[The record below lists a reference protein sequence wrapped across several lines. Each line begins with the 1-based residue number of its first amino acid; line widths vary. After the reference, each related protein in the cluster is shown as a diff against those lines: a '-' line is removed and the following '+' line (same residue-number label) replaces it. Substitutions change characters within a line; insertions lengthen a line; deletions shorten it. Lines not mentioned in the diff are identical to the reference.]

1 MSKIMRQIY
10 AEARAA
16 REAAAM
22 PIANPS
28 IAMPMADAIGTATIE
43 PWSVPLPNSVE
54 SALSTIEWWTTQY
67 EKTGKDTPAKA
78 TARRNDGVTLDM
90 RACNTWVRD
99 QTARIVQRH
108 QQFGRR
114 GLLDIDALL
123 ARIAK

>member
-10 AEARAA
+10 AGARAA
-16 REAAAM
+16 REAAAK

-43 PWSVPLPNSVE
+43 PWSVPSPNPVE
-54 SALSTIEWWTTQY
+54 SAHSTIEWWITQY
-67 EKTGKDTPAKA
+67 EKTGQDIRASSKA
-78 TARRNDGVTLDM
+78 CLNDSVTMDL
-90 RACNTWVRD
+90 RVCNTWVRD
-99 QTARIVQRH
+99 QTARIMQRH